1 MYMRIYQS
9 LQQNVCFLWLAFA
22 QLLPA
27 GFGAILCLT
36 WRLTWPE
43 LRKLTDMHDVYKKQ
57 LALTGNTE
65 RISGVDYFCQ
75 ENGVRDDTDV

>member
-57 LALTGNTE
+57 LALTDNTE
-65 RISGVDYFCQ
+65 HISGVD
-75 ENGVRDDTDV
+75 

>member
-22 QLLPA
+22 QLLPSFCQLA
-27 GFGAILCLT
+27 LGPFCA
-36 WRLTWPE
+36 RLTWPE

-57 LALTGNTE
+57 LALTDNTE
-65 RISGVDYFCQ
+65 HISGVD
-75 ENGVRDDTDV
+75 